1 MNKLYSKS
9 ISLVFTLL
17 LISAVGF
24 ASVRTLKVEV
34 ESVSIDSTYKSNKI
48 RLDNSIRNKPVV
60 EIKVP
65 TDGVLKNPFR
75 QGTTTTAS
83 RQVSD
88 TDKQITD
95 LKIFPNPTNGEINV
109 SFNLKKE
116 SQVTIK
122 VVDVLGNEVLTLL
135 SQKINQ
141 GFQKNTF
148 DLSSKLSGGFYF
160 VRIMTGNES
169 LTKRISVL

>member
-1 MNKLYSKS
+1 MKKLYSKFLS
-9 ISLVFTLL
+9 VVIFLL
-17 LISAVGF
+17 LLSVAGF
-24 ASVRTLKVEV
+24 STVRTLATDT
-34 ESVSIDSTYKSNKI
+34 ESLTLDSVYKSNKI

-75 QGTTTTAS
+75 KGTTTTAS

-88 TDKQITD
+88 IDKQITD
-95 LKIFPNPTNGEINV
+95 LKVFPNPTNGEINV

-160 VRIMTGNES
+160 VRIMTGSES